1 MPGAAAAASTPAAD
15 IPIDSNKHRNIKKD
29 KDLDGGSGPQ
39 RARGDR
45 QRRQTDP
52 ERWGK
57 RTIGE
62 WMRLDR
68 RDLRLDWD
76 RAESA
81 NEKDDRYSGKPCY
94 GEHDTT
100 HPLSRHANGYKVSY
114 KCVRC
119 ELVMLY
125 IPKHGATGKYRQ
137 RGALSPTVGKIK
149 IEEITK
155 EKVTKEKAT
164 SERESR
170 TKVEEVSSEDS
181 FEKAGESE
189 EEETP
194 YPGTDQMS
202 KADLMF
208 EQMRDSFKRRA
219 DPPTR
224 RKKKESPQGGEPEGD
239 DDVITFGID
248 VEYHKEE
255 INLKDYSWVLE
266 QVTEAGMAT
275 DLYLKQLIEFCT
287 EEDSQ
292 LGKVA
297 EERKDA
303 EIIRI
308 TRKDADLS
316 TKNGLEFAKNLAVK
330 NPGAD
335 IWGSLQCTAAS
346 ALHHGYIGRQD
357 GQYWKKLEAR
367 KKNLKKI
374 VNHFMQV
381 SRIVKD
387 NGGDVHFEWPRNC
400 HGWKYF
406 PELTAFFD
414 ELSME
419 KVNFDGCQVG
429 VVNTK
434 GEPIHKPW
442 TQWTSRK
449 KLATAL
455 SGKRCPDPRG
465 HGHAECCGKDATLS
479 GRYPAR
485 MARIIWRNIVEPPKL
500 MGLANDN
507 KEMFDHE
514 KELELTSDEQQ
525 QWNDLPALK
534 QNELMKAAMRLHR
547 NTAVKQIKCS
557 SCIENQIPSPR
568 PAAVLEPARDL
579 WQVVGTD
586 VKETVSNDQIKR
598 KYLVIVDEASKLTLA
613 VKIFS
618 VPAQE
623 SRNCTAKELLDA
635 FRGHWSDRY
644 GMPSVL
650 RLDPEGA
657 FVSHEFYDS
666 IAGEGV
672 QVDPC
677 ATQAHW
683 QNGIA
688 ERAIKTVFECA
699 KAMHRDHETELEAAV
714 HAAVEAHN
722 TVERVDGYS
731 PSQWAFGRDKNWSGT
746 LKKEDHLDVMKCT
759 NQSYMENLSKRV
771 LASKII
777 GERILKQQQV
787 ISVDKEDVPMNEE
800 TYVPET
806 TARAPEDGF
815 RSKPEKTTMERITV
829 IKYEDGSEETVKDDN
844 WNVHG
849 KSTRSIGRRW
859 TGRTYLF
866 PIADKPEEMKVDQ
879 NDKEVIHEEAKK
891 TVVEQVPETHEDNE
905 KDQPSMD
912 DIESEKVKTTKHTTA
927 GEADLRRRIVEKRK
941 VKNDLFEKTK
951 RRVRMRTNFG
961 PALRRY
967 CAFFNGKLADC
978 DQLDWDKLDWEDFD
992 VAAWAAAEIQEDLEI
1007 PTGTDYIEVAF
1018 EAFDETS
1025 MNKFTKQPEQYITK
1039 AMKKGRSEASVKHMT
1054 DEQKSLMKGA
1064 KLVEVRDWIA
1074 NNVLEKL
1081 PPHIRPKPSDVLKTR
1096 WVLTWK
1102 KDEATGGSRAKARLV
1117 VLGYQDPRLGE
1128 EPVASPTMT
1137 RRARNMI
1144 FQLTAM
1150 KKWKLKKGDVK
1161 AAFLQGKG
1169 MPDDKPTYIEA
1180 NDELAEEFG
1189 VPGGTAVRLK
1199 KAVYGLC
1206 QAPKSWYESVDTL
1219 MEQLGGQ
1226 RCVSDPCVWVF
1237 SGEND
1242 NVFGVVGTH
1251 VDDFLIAGD
1260 GGVRWRDIEVKLQ
1273 KAFRWTPWEEGS
1285 FKQTGL
1291 SVMQTASGEITI
1303 HQKEFI
1309 DNITE
1314 INISQERRKQRDQKL
1329 TDKEMTMLRGA
1340 LGEIQW
1346 VATQTMPK
1354 YQAQCSIFQS
1364 SGPMATV
1371 ETLFGIN
1378 KLIRQMKNDQG
1389 YKLKFESFE
1398 GAGVVAGW
1406 SDAAWA
1412 NRPDGL
1418 STGGYVIGI
1427 APEDILNWKRTPV
1440 GWVSHRSGKLQRVA
1454 RSSLAAEVQAL
1465 TVTEDELFMVRMM
1478 WAELNGFV
1486 SDVAMGTAS
1495 ERKTTKPM
1503 LVGVKQ
1509 VRSCLCVDA
1518 KSIYDCLAK
1527 QVQMQ
1532 SLAEKR
1538 TALELMAF
1546 EKCINETELIVR
1558 W

>member
-1 MPGAAAAASTPAAD
+1 
-15 IPIDSNKHRNIKKD
+15 
-29 KDLDGGSGPQ
+29 
-39 RARGDR
+39 
-45 QRRQTDP
+45 
-52 ERWGK
+52 
-57 RTIGE
+57 
-62 WMRLDR
+62 
-68 RDLRLDWD
+68 
-76 RAESA
+76 
-81 NEKDDRYSGKPCY
+81 
-94 GEHDTT
+94 
-100 HPLSRHANGYKVSY
+100 
-114 KCVRC
+114 
-119 ELVMLY
+119 
-125 IPKHGATGKYRQ
+125 
-137 RGALSPTVGKIK
+137 
-149 IEEITK
+149 
-155 EKVTKEKAT
+155 
-164 SERESR
+164 
-170 TKVEEVSSEDS
+170 
-181 FEKAGESE
+181 AGESE

-194 YPGTDQMS
+194 CPGTDQMS

-208 EQMRDSFKRRA
+208 DQTRDSTKRRA

-224 RKKKESPQGGEPEGD
+224 RKKKEPPPGRGARGSLRPATDVPPGD

-266 QVTEAGMAT
+266 QVTEAGVAT
-275 DLYLKQLIEFCT
+275 DLYVKQLIEFCT

-316 TKNGLEFAKNLAVK
+316 TKNGLELAKNLAVK

-335 IWGSLQCTAAS
+335 IWGSLPCTAVS
-346 ALHHGYIGRQD
+346 ALRNGYIGRQE
-357 GQYWKKLEAR
+357 GQYWTKLEAR
-367 KKNLKKI
+367 KKNIKKI
-374 VNHFMQV
+374 VNHFVEV

-406 PELTAFFD
+406 PELTEFFD
-414 ELSME
+414 ELGME
-419 KVNFDGCQVG
+419 RVNFAGCHVG

-442 TQWTSRK
+442 TLWTSRK

-455 SGKRCPDPRG
+455 SGKRCPDPQG

-479 GRYPAR
+479 GKYPAR

-500 MGLANDN
+500 TGLIEELRQEEALANDN
-507 KEMFDHE
+507 KDMFDHE
-514 KELELTSDEQQ
+514 SELELTSDEQQ

-534 QNELMKAAMRLHR
+534 QNELMRAVMRLHR
-547 NTAVKQIKCS
+547 NTGHRPPRVMIRILRRRGASATTFAAVKQIKCS
-557 SCIENQIPSPR
+557 SCIENQVHRPR
-568 PAAVLEPARDL
+568 PTAVLDPARDL
-579 WQVVGTD
+579 WQVVGID
-586 VKETVSNDQIKR
+586 VKEIVGNDQIKQE
-598 KYLVIVDEASKLTLA
+598 YLVIMDEASKLTLA

-623 SRNCTAKELLDA
+623 SRNCTAKEMLNA

-644 GMPSVL
+644 GMPSAL

-672 QVDPC
+672 QVAPC

-699 KAMHRDHETELEAAV
+699 KAMHRDHETDLKAAV

-722 TVERVDGYS
+722 TGERVDGYS
-731 PSQWAFGRDKNWSGT
+731 PSQSAFGRDNNWSGT
-746 LKKEDHLDVMKCT
+746 LKKEDHLDVVKCT
-759 NQSYMENLSKRV
+759 NQSYMENLSRR
-771 LASKII
+771 APAPKII
-777 GERILKQQQV
+777 GERILKQQQGEV
-787 ISVDKEDVPMNEE
+787 ISADKGDGPMNEE
-800 TYVPET
+800 TYTPET
-806 TARAPEDGF
+806 TARAPEDGDKEEPEF
-815 RSKPEKTTMERITV
+815 EGLISKLEKTTMGRITV
-829 IKYEDGSEETVKDDN
+829 IKYEDGSEETVKGDN
-844 WNVHG
+844 WNANG
-849 KSTRSIGRRW
+849 KSTRSTGRRW

-879 NDKEVIHEEAKK
+879 NNKEVIHEEAKK

-905 KDQPSMD
+905 TDQPSMG
-912 DIESEKVKTTKHTTA
+912 DIESEKVKTTKQTFA

-941 VKNDLFEKTK
+941 VKTDLFEKTK

-961 PALRRY
+961 PALRSY
-967 CAFFNGKLADC
+967 CAFFNDRLADGY
-978 DQLDWDKLDWEDFD
+978 QLDG
-992 VAAWAAAEIQEDLEI
+992 EDLEI
-1007 PTGTDYIEVAF
+1007 PTGTDYVEVAL
-1018 EAFDETS
+1018 EAFDANS
-1025 MNKFTKQPEQYITK
+1025 MRKFTRQPEQYITK

-1054 DEQKSLMKGA
+1054 DEQTSLMKGA
-1064 KLVEVRDWIA
+1064 KLVEARDWVA
-1074 NNVLEKL
+1074 NDVLE
-1081 PPHIRPKPSDVLKTR
+1081 
-1096 WVLTWK
+1096 
-1102 KDEATGGSRAKARLV
+1102 
-1117 VLGYQDPRLGE
+1117 
-1128 EPVASPTMT
+1128 
-1137 RRARNMI
+1137 RARNMI
-1144 FQLTAM
+1144 FQMTAM

-1189 VPGGTAVRLK
+1189 VPRGTAVRLK
-1199 KAVYGLC
+1199 KAVHGLC
-1206 QAPKSWYESVDTL
+1206 QAPKSRHESVDTL

-1226 RCVSDPCVWVF
+1226 RCVSDSCVWLF

-1242 NVFGVVGTH
+1242 NVFGVLGTRVG
-1251 VDDFLIAGD
+1251 DFLIAGD
-1260 GGVRWRDIEVKLQ
+1260 GGVRWREIEAKLQ
-1273 KAFRWTPWEEGS
+1273 KAFRWTPWEERS

-1291 SVMQTASGEITI
+1291 SVTQMACSEITI

-1314 INISQERRKQRDQKL
+1314 INIGQERRKQRDQKL

-1346 VATQTMPK
+1346 VAMQTMPK

-1364 SGPMATV
+1364 SGPTATV

-1378 KLIRQMKNDQG
+1378 KLVRQMKNDQG

-1398 GAGVVAGW
+1398 GEGVVAGW
-1406 SDAAWA
+1406 SDAARA

-1418 STGGYVIGI
+1418 PTGGCVIGI
-1427 APEDILNWKRTPV
+1427 APADILNGKRAPV

-1465 TVTEDELFMVRMM
+1465 TVTEDELFMVRMTR
-1478 WAELNGFV
+1478 AELNGFA

-1495 ERKTTKPM
+1495 ESKTTKPM
-1503 LVGVKQ
+1503 LEGARQ
-1509 VRSCLCVDA
+1509 VRSRLRADA
-1518 KSIYDCLAK
+1518 KSIYDCLAR

-1558 W
+1558 WRHSEANPADSLTKTTATGPIDLHMKTWSWALVDDDEQLSAKKRKERGMS